1 VKYIGLVMVT
11 LTVVLILVFRS
22 LRTRKPSG
30 NVIKFQ
36 KKKNSKPDF
45 QKCTYCKKMSKLIFY
60 ASDDGTVVGV
70 CKECKPKAD
79 SKDMLP
85 I

>member
-1 VKYIGLVMVT
+1 MKYIGLVMVT
-11 LTVVLILVFRS
+11 LIVVLILVFRT
-22 LRTRKPSG
+22 LRARKPPG
-30 NVIKFQ
+30 NVIKFR
-36 KKKNSKPDF
+36 KKNSKQEF
-45 QKCTYCKKMSKLIFY
+45 QKCSYCKKMSKLIFY
-60 ASDDGTVVGV
+60 ASDEGTVVGV